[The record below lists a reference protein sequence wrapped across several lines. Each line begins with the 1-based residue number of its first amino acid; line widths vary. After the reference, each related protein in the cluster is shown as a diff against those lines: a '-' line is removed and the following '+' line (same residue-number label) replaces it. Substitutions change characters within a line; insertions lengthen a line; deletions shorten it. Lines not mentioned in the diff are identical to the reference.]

1 MIRFL
6 ARHLTVQLLL
16 VGPGALAQQS
26 YPNISGEVLLDD
38 ERVVVQRF
46 RLEPGEWEG
55 IHEHPE
61 HQLVIV
67 LQSSDEL
74 TQRFGDS
81 ETVLSIDEAQRPQSM
96 SVFWRPGP
104 VALSERHETGN
115 TGTRTLEW
123 IAITFKSASIASDDA
138 AAQREDGSAARLE

>member
-1 MIRFL
+1 MIQAL
-6 ARHLTVQLLL
+6 AAVLAMPLLL
-16 VGPGALAQQS
+16 AGMSAHAQQS

-38 ERVVVQRF
+38 ERVIVQRF

-74 TQRFGDS
+74 TQRFGET
-81 ETVLSIDEAQRPQSM
+81 ETVISNIDRHRPQSM

-115 TGTRTLEW
+115 TGTRALEW
-123 IAITFKSASIASDDA
+123 IAITFKSDSIATEA
-138 AAQREDGSAARLE
+138 PAARQPADHGSTEP

>member
-1 MIRFL
+1 MIQAL
-6 ARHLTVQLLL
+6 AAVLAIPLLL
-16 VGPGALAQQS
+16 AGTSAHPQQS

-55 IHEHPE
+55 IHEHSE

-74 TQRFGDS
+74 TQRFGET
-81 ETVLSIDEAQRPQSM
+81 ETVLSNIEEQRSQSM

-115 TGTRTLEW
+115 TGTRALEW
-123 IAITFKSASIASDDA
+123 IAITFKTDSIAA
-138 AAQREDGSAARLE
+138 PQSAARPVDESSSP

>member
-1 MIRFL
+1 MMIRDRKTHL
-6 ARHLTVQLLL
+6 AICLAL
-16 VGPGALAQQS
+16 VCSKALGQQS

-55 IHEHPE
+55 IHSHPE

-67 LQSSDEL
+67 LQSTDEL
-74 TQRFGDS
+74 THRFGDT
-81 ETVLSIDEAQRPQSM
+81 ETVFANVEEQRDESL

-104 VALSERHETGN
+104 VELADQHESGN

-123 IAITFKSASIASDDA
+123 IAITFKSSSIETDDPPT
-138 AAQREDGSAARLE
+138 QISGQPFGR

>member
-1 MIRFL
+1 MIQAL
-6 ARHLTVQLLL
+6 AAVLAMPLLL
-16 VGPGALAQQS
+16 AGMSAHAQQS

-38 ERVVVQRF
+38 ERVIVQRF

-74 TQRFGDS
+74 TQRFGET
-81 ETVLSIDEAQRPQSM
+81 ETVISNIDRQRPQSM

-115 TGTRTLEW
+115 TGTRALEW
-123 IAITFKSASIASDDA
+123 IAITFKSDSIATEA
-138 AAQREDGSAARLE
+138 PAARQPADHGSTEP

>member
-1 MIRFL
+1 MIRKL
-6 ARHLTVQLLL
+6 ATYLTFFPLL
-16 VGPGALAQQS
+16 VGANSLAQQI
-26 YPNISGEVLLDD
+26 YPNIPGEVLLDD

-55 IHEHPE
+55 IHSHPE
-61 HQLVIV
+61 YQLVIV

-74 TQRFGDS
+74 TERFGDS
-81 ETVLSIDEAQRPQSM
+81 ANVLSIDEEQRQQSM

-104 VALSERHETGN
+104 VELSERHETGN

-123 IAITFKSASIASDDA
+123 IAITFKNDSVATDDPPVRRGDESAG
-138 AAQREDGSAARLE
+138 R

>member
-1 MIRFL
+1 MIRKL
-6 ARHLTVQLLL
+6 AAYLTILFLL
-16 VGPGALAQQS
+16 VGANSLAQQF

-55 IHEHPE
+55 IHAHPE
-61 HQLVIV
+61 YQLVIV

-74 TQRFGDS
+74 TERLGDS
-81 ETVLSIDEAQRPQSM
+81 ETVLTIDEEQRQQSM

-104 VALSERHETGN
+104 VELSDRHETGN
-115 TGTRTLEW
+115 TGTRPLEW
-123 IAITFKSASIASDDA
+123 IAITFKNGSVATDDPPARREQESA
-138 AAQREDGSAARLE
+138 E

>member
-1 MIRFL
+1 MIPKLAGFL
-6 ARHLTVQLLL
+6 AVFFLLA
-16 VGPGALAQQS
+16 GYGARAQQV
-26 YPNISGEVLLDD
+26 YPNIPGEVLLDD

-55 IHEHPE
+55 IHEHPAY
-61 HQLVIV
+61 QLVIV

-74 TQRFGDS
+74 TQRFGDT
-81 ETVLSIDEAQRPQSM
+81 ETVLRIDEAQRQESM

-115 TGTRTLEW
+115 TGARALEW
-123 IAITFKSASIASDDA
+123 IAITFKSGSVATGDA
-138 AAQREDGSAARLE
+138 PAPQEDSSSAR